1 MIEVSGAKLSL
12 VSMGIFTTEHKWE
25 KSKNSIDTYEILY
38 VVRGRVTVEDGA
50 RRSFESG
57 NMVILKPT
65 SSQRVCSCIPNSVFY
80 YIHIKTDNLD
90 VLTGGTLYF
99 KEIENNYLFKEL
111 ALHYRM
117 SKNDFS
123 LPEVMLA
130 EILLRN
136 KSVIKERGTRKLVTD
151 LYDTIRLNA
160 SPKLRIED
168 VASLYG
174 YNQEHLTRLV
184 KKEYGKGIKELINGF
199 VVEKC
204 KNSLSNT
211 NLSIKEISAQLKF
224 DDSQSF
230 VKFFKYHTG
239 TTPSRYRDKLSSSQY
254 SEKEF

>member
-12 VSMGIFTTEHKWE
+12 ESMGVFTTEHKWE
-25 KSKNSIDTYEILY
+25 KSKKSSDTYEILY
-38 VVRGRVTVEDGA
+38 VVRGRVTVEDGS
-50 RRSFESG
+50 RCSLEPG
-57 NMVILKPT
+57 NMIILKPT
-65 SSQRVCSCIPNSVFY
+65 DSQRVCKCIPNSVFY
-80 YIHIKTDNLD
+80 YVHINADNID
-90 VLTGGTLYF
+90 ALTGGAFYF
-99 KEIENNYLFKEL
+99 KEIENNYLFKEI

-117 SKNDFS
+117 NKNDFS
-123 LPEVMLA
+123 LAEVMLA

-136 KSVIKERGTRKLVTD
+136 KADVKERATRKLVSD

-168 VASLYG
+168 IASLYG

-211 NLSIKEISAQLKF
+211 NLSIKEISAQQKF

-239 TTPSRYRDKLSSSQY
+239 TTPSRYRNKLSSSQY
-254 SEKEF
+254 GEKEF